1 MIVLTGEVAF
11 PLHGAIVL
19 AFGVIQYDTHPFP
32 RSKESGANIGN
43 STPLTLPY
51 HFHYRA
57 NLGEKREDE
66 RKRVIIVDSS
76 LFIFSPFL
84 CLCWKSDPPLEVY
97 YSPLFLCCS
106 FCWSVGWSAGG
117 FGKYRWG
124 EMWRK
129 MRKWGKKTV
138 KEDWLPMGIS
148 PLQTRAFMFKFENYA
163 GFLYPNLGQIDTLI

>member
-57 NLGEKREDE
+57 NLGEKKEDE
-66 RKRVIIVDSS
+66 RQRIIIHLIVVC
-76 LFIFSPFL
+76 LFF
-84 CLCWKSDPPLEVY
+84 PLSCVCVGKVTH
-97 YSPLFLCCS
+97 LWRFTTLHCS
-106 FCWSVGWSAGG
+106 CAAHFADQWAGQLEDLG
-117 FGKYRWG
+117 NTDG
-124 EMWRK
+124 EKCGER
-129 MRKWGKKTV
+129 
-138 KEDWLPMGIS
+138 
-148 PLQTRAFMFKFENYA
+148 
-163 GFLYPNLGQIDTLI
+163 